1 MKQASVSES
10 PGTDE
15 SLGQRNAG
23 IVLGLVPQASA
34 TPGAS
39 GVEGFGEGGSR
50 RFRIMALKPSNLQ
63 N

>member
-1 MKQASVSES
+1 MNQASVSDS

-50 RFRIMALKPSNLQ
+50 RFRIMA
-63 N
+63 